1 MSPITATDIHFR
13 LSGGAANSNQ
23 NAALG
28 GAKSTT
34 TDASASL
41 FDDVTGAESASGD
54 TEYRGIYVSNEHGT
68 LAYLAPKVWVSPDT
82 PSPDTDADL
91 ALAVEGVNV
100 AMATIADENTAPA
113 SVTFA
118 NTAISYA
125 TGLAIPDIPAGQ
137 YKGVWLKRVVNAGA
151 AAYADSFT
159 VNVQGDTNP

>member
-1 MSPITATDIHFR
+1 MPIAASDIHFR

-23 NAALG
+23 NASLG

-68 LAYLAPKVWVSPDT
+68 LTYLAPRVWVGPDT
-82 PSPDTDADL
+82 PSPDTDADI
-91 ALAVEGVNV
+91 ALATEAVNV
-100 AMATIADENTAPA
+100 TMATITDENTAPA
-113 SVTFA
+113 GVTFA
-118 NTAISYA
+118 NTAVSYA
-125 TGLAIPDIPAGQ
+125 TGLPIPDVPAGQ
-137 YKGVWLKRVVNAGA
+137 FKGVWLKRVVNAGA

-159 VNVQGDTNP
+159 INVQGDTNP

>member
-1 MSPITATDIHFR
+1 MSPIAATDIHFR
-13 LSGGAANSNQ
+13 LSGGAANASQ
-23 NAALG
+23 NASLG

-54 TEYRGIYVSNEHGT
+54 TEYRGVYVSNEHGT
-68 LAYLAPKVWVSPDT
+68 LAYLAPRVWISPDT
-82 PSPDTDADL
+82 PSADTDADI
-91 ALAVEGVNV
+91 ALAVEAVNV
-100 AMATIADENTAPA
+100 AMATITDENTAPA
-113 SVTFA
+113 GVTFA

-125 TGLAIPDIPAGQ
+125 TGLAIPDVPAGQ

-151 AAYADSFT
+151 AAFADSFT